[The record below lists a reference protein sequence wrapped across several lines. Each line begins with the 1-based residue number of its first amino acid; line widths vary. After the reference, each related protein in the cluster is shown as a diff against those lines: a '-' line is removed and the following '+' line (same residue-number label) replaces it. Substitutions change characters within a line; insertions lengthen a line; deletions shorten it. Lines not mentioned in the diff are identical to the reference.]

1 MVHLESSMP
10 GRARPE
16 RQRRGTRRGPDH
28 HDAAWPWFGLGA
40 FCL

>member
-16 RQRRGTRRGPDH
+16 PQRRG
-28 HDAAWPWFGLGA
+28 AVAVL
-40 FCL
+40 